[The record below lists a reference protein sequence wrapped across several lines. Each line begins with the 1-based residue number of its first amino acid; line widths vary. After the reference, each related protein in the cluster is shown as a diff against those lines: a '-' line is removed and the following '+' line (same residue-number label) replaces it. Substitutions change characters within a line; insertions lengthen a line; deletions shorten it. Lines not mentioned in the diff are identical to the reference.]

1 MKSKAVKRFYIFIWI
16 IIFVVSML
24 LLIENIHFI
33 HKETKNIN
41 IELIDKVRHTEELL
55 KPKIHSDIPILEYTA
70 DKARGGSHNVILD
83 TLAKSFPIN
92 QYVTDSNLTNNS
104 SVMNNKGRVSDVVG
118 IIEDIKS
125 ERQENNSKGNV
136 ESIDNSMELF
146 IDIIDGGVEK
156 LEGEEDTKK
165 VESQEVI
172 APVNGEHFTLEQL
185 LDRQYLYRN
194 FYIVDPSTSV
204 SNELFDANI
213 LVKKDLSIKKDSSK
227 PQILI
232 YHTHSQETFSDSRK
246 DVEEDTIVG
255 VGEELA
261 KVLSDYGYNVI
272 HDKTKYDIM
281 GEGLDRNLAYSYAR
295 DGIGK
300 ILEENPSIEVILDI
314 HRDGG
319 KKKRVTNIDGVDTAQ
334 VMLFNGIST
343 NAKGQVIERL
353 PNKNLQGNLAFS
365 LQIQLKGR
373 EIFPGLMYK
382 NYLKSLRYNQ
392 HFRERSILA
401 EVGTDKN
408 TVAEAKNAMN
418 YLGALINEVLSE

>member
-1 MKSKAVKRFYIFIWI
+1 MKNKAVKRFYIFIWI

-33 HKETKNIN
+33 HKETKTIN
-41 IELIDKVRHTEELL
+41 KELIDKVRHTEELL
-55 KPKIHSDIPILEYTA
+55 NPKIHSDIPILQYTA

-92 QYVTDSNLTNNS
+92 QSATDSNLASNS
-104 SVMNNKGRVSDVVG
+104 RVMNNKRRISDVIG

-125 ERQENNSKGNV
+125 ENQENNSKGNV

-146 IDIIDGGVEK
+146 VDIIDGGVEK

-165 VESQEVI
+165 VETQEVV

-185 LDRQYLYRN
+185 LDRQFLYRN

-213 LVKKDLSIKKDSSK
+213 LVKKDLTIKKDSSK

-232 YHTHSQETFSDSRK
+232 YHTHSQEAFSDSRK
-246 DVEEDTIVG
+246 GIEEDTIVG

-261 KVLSDYGYNVI
+261 RILSDYGYNVI

-281 GEGLDRNLAYSYAR
+281 GEGLDRNLAYSYAS

-300 ILEENPSIEVILDI
+300 ILEENPTIEVILDI

-319 KKKRVTNIDGVDTAQ
+319 KKRVTNIDGVDAAQ
-334 VMLFNGIST
+334 IMLFNGIST
-343 NAKGQVIERL
+343 NTKGQPIERL

-373 EIFPGLMYK
+373 EDFPGLMYK

-418 YLGALINEVLSE
+418 YLGTLINEVVSE

>member
-1 MKSKAVKRFYIFIWI
+1 MKNKAIKRFYIFIWI
-16 IIFVVSML
+16 IIVVVSIL

-33 HKETKNIN
+33 HKETKTIE
-41 IELIDKVRHTEELL
+41 IELLDKIKYTEDVLS
-55 KPKIHSDIPILEYTA
+55 PKIHSDIPILEYTA
-70 DKARGGSHNVILD
+70 DKVNGRSHNIILD

-92 QYVTDSNLTNNS
+92 QYASDTNIASNS
-104 SVMNNKGRVSDVVG
+104 RVMNNKGTISDVIG
-118 IIEDIKS
+118 IIDNIKS
-125 ERQENNSKGNV
+125 ENQESGSKGNI
-136 ESIDNSMELF
+136 ESIDNSKELF
-146 IDIIDGGVEK
+146 IDVIEGGVEK

-165 VESQEVI
+165 VDTQEVI
-172 APVNGEHFTLEQL
+172 APANGEHFTLEQL

-213 LVKKDLSIKKDSSK
+213 LVKKDLTIEKDSSK

-232 YHTHSQETFSDSRK
+232 YHTHSQEAFSDSRQG
-246 DVEEDTIVG
+246 VEEDTIVG

-281 GEGLDRNLAYSYAR
+281 GEGLDRNLAYSYAS
-295 DGIGK
+295 DGIKK
-300 ILEENPSIEVILDI
+300 ILEENPTIEVILDI

-319 KKKRVTNIDGVDTAQ
+319 KKRVTTIAGVDTAQ
-334 VMLFNGIST
+334 IMLFNGLST
-343 NAKGQVIERL
+343 NTKGQPIERL
-353 PNKNLQGNLAFS
+353 PNENLQGNLAFS
-365 LQIQLKGR
+365 LQIQIKGR

-401 EVGTDKN
+401 EVGTVNN
-408 TVAEAKNAMN
+408 TVAEAKNSMN
-418 YLGALINEVLSE
+418 YLAILIDEILNE